1 MTPSGGSWSTQ
12 QLSEFLVAVAACR
25 DPASAVAG
33 AIQWAAEALEG
44 EVAAVVGDEG
54 VVDSVGFP
62 RGRVP
67 VDDLLALAHKPAA
80 DLRVQG
86 LGVLHTISV
95 PVDGT
100 VPGRLVLGRSTGGFS
115 PEETSLLRA
124 MARGLALTLDGL
136 HMLERERRL
145 RAISE
150 EQAADN
156 RRLLE
161 MLQERQ
167 ALLERLSKIQVSISR
182 RAPLQEVL
190 DAIVAGAGELLGD
203 EVVGLRLVDRDDP
216 DYMTMVSIAGLD
228 EELRAK
234 LRRSRI
240 TEGVGGR
247 AIIEDRLVVV
257 EDYAHAD
264 IAMAAFAGSPL
275 RTAMAAPVHENG
287 RPVGSIVVA
296 SNRPERR
303 YTATEREMLLAFA
316 HHASMALNDAKAV
329 EEMRH
334 LAYHDS
340 LTGLPN
346 RTMFTEHLERALAR
360 ARRGGSRVTVLFLDL
375 DRFKMVNDSL
385 GHAAGDHLLVAVGDR
400 LRRALRA
407 TDVAARLGGDEFA
420 VLAEDS
426 EDESDADAVAERI
439 LEALREPIILHG
451 RELSVTASVG
461 VAVSGGGEGD
471 AASLLRNADL
481 AMYRAKVDGLG
492 RYLVFEQQMH
502 TVLSQRVELE
512 TNLRRAI
519 AADEFVVHYQP
530 IVSLD
535 AGDIVG
541 VEALVRW
548 SRDGEVL
555 VSPADFI
562 PVAEEMGLI
571 VPIGRW
577 VLRESMRQ
585 VRCWQEQ
592 HPGLQRLGLSVNISA
607 RQLRQPELV
616 DDVVEALRATRFDP
630 SCLMLE
636 ITETALLSDTSRA
649 LETLDDL
656 RALGIRLAL
665 DDFGTGYSSLS
676 YLREFPIDA
685 IKIDKSFVAG
695 ITRGSQE
702 AAVARA
708 VIELGRTL
716 NIDTIAEGVEGA
728 HQLDE
733 LRNLRCDFG
742 QGYHFARPL
751 PAAEM
756 EPLLC
761 RESARAAA
769 QLDATEAVLAV
780 ARLGSGGRPAAARSG
795 IARP

>member
-1 MTPSGGSWSTQ
+1 MTPNGGGWSTQ

-25 DPASAVAG
+25 DQESAISG
-33 AIQWAAEALEG
+33 AIHWAAEALEA
-44 EVAAVVGDEG
+44 EVGAVVGEEG
-54 VVDSVGFP
+54 VLEAVGFP
-62 RGRVP
+62 RGQVP
-67 VDDLLALAHKPAA
+67 AEALCATAA
-80 DLRVQG
+80 QPRGELELPR
-86 LGVLHTISV
+86 LGILHTIAV
-95 PVDGT
+95 PIEGA
-100 VPGRLVLGRSTGGFS
+100 VPGRLLLGRSGAPFDA
-115 PEETSLLRA
+115 EETSLLRA
-124 MARGLALTLDGL
+124 MARGLALTLGSL
-136 HMLERERRL
+136 NTLERERHL
-145 RAISE
+145 RVVSE
-150 EQAADN
+150 AQAADN

-203 EVVGLRLVDRDDP
+203 EVVGLRLVDREDP
-216 DYMTMVSIAGLD
+216 DYMTLVSISGVD
-228 EELRAK
+228 EDTRAR

-240 TEGVGGR
+240 TEGAGGR

-257 EDYAHAD
+257 EDYAHAEF
-264 IAMAAFAGSPL
+264 AMAVFAESSL

-296 SNRPERR
+296 SNRGDRTYSE
-303 YTATEREMLLAFA
+303 TEREMLLAFA
-316 HHASMALNDAKAV
+316 HHASLALNDAKVV

-346 RTMFTEHLERALAR
+346 RALFTEHLERALAR

-385 GHAAGDHLLVAVGDR
+385 GHAAGDQLLVAVGQR
-400 LRRALRA
+400 LRGCLRA

-426 EDESDADAVAERI
+426 DAESDAEAVAERI
-439 LEALREPIILHG
+439 LDALREPLTVHG

-461 VAVSGGGEGD
+461 VAVSAGADGD
-471 AASLLRNADL
+471 AQALLRNADL

-492 RYLVFEQQMH
+492 RYLVFEQEMH
-502 TVLSQRVELE
+502 TLLSERVELE
-512 TNLRRAI
+512 SNLRRAI
-519 AADEFVVHYQP
+519 TAEEFVVHYQP
-530 IVSLD
+530 IVAL
-535 AGDIVG
+535 AGGDVVG

-548 SRDGEVL
+548 SRHGETL

-577 VLRESMRQ
+577 VLHESMRQ
-585 VRCWQEQ
+585 VRRWQDAY
-592 HPGLQRLGLSVNISA
+592 PGLHRLALSVNISA
-607 RQLRQPELV
+607 RQLRRPELV
-616 DDVVEALRATRFDP
+616 DAIVECLRATRFGSSFLAP
-630 SCLMLE
+630 A
-636 ITETALLSDTSRA
+636 ITETALMRDTSRA
-649 LETLDDL
+649 LNTLDDL
-656 RALGIRLAL
+656 RSLGIRLAL

-685 IKIDKSFVAG
+685 IKIDKSFVEG
-695 ITRGSQE
+695 IAHGSEE

-716 NIDTIAEGVEGA
+716 NIDTVAEGVEGEQ
-728 HQLDE
+728 QLDE
-733 LRNLRCDFG
+733 LRNLRCDYG
-742 QGYHFARPL
+742 QGYHFSRPL
-751 PAAEM
+751 PAAEL
-756 EPLLC
+756 EPLLL
-761 RESARAAA
+761 RESARVAA
-769 QLDATEAVLAV
+769 QLEAAEAALARLAV
-780 ARLGSGGRPAAARSG
+780 VGNRPVRQ
-795 IARP
+795 